1 MAVSMMIL
9 GTTFYTHSV
18 GIGSLVCML
27 VYTAGFAMSWGAG
40 LLGIAGRDFPEY
52 DPFDCYEYCRCR
64 AVDCQFPCLLDF
76 PDAR

>member
-1 MAVSMMIL
+1 MARLDDDL
-9 GTTFYTHSV
+9 GDDFLYAFCRYRFV
-18 GIGSLVCML
+18 GLYVGVHGWFRD
-27 VYTAGFAMSWGAG
+27 VVGAG